1 MADRQ
6 RGLGERE
13 REREGGDSGG
23 KGCVA
28 CWRGRGMEG
37 AGQGCK
43 TIGKNVRGR
52 VVEQRD
58 EASGNRYNVAVGDAE
73 LATVF
78 VGRAAHL

>member
-6 RGLGERE
+6 RGLGE

-28 CWRGRGMEG
+28 CWRGRGVEG

-43 TIGKNVRGR
+43 TVGKNVRGR
-52 VVEQRD
+52 VGGTE
-58 EASGNRYNVAVGDAE
+58 G
-73 LATVF
+73 
-78 VGRAAHL
+78 